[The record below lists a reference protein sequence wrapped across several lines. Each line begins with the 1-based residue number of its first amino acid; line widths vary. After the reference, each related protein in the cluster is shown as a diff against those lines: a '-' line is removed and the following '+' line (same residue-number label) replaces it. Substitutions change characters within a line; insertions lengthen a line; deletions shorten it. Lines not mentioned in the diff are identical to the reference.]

1 MCVGGGGAALLH
13 FYQTFAWMCSNVGPQ
28 HDMPNQTSDF
38 RLYTH
43 SCGGDHNAVQHSVT
57 KLSMGQVAARI
68 WTEVQKGKAKEM
80 LLVALR
86 KCGRLGEKTSVV

>member
-1 MCVGGGGAALLH
+1 
-13 FYQTFAWMCSNVGPQ
+13 
-28 HDMPNQTSDF
+28 
-38 RLYTH
+38 
-43 SCGGDHNAVQHSVT
+43 
-57 KLSMGQVAARI
+57 MGQVAARI

>member
-1 MCVGGGGAALLH
+1 M
-13 FYQTFAWMCSNVGPQ
+13 
-28 HDMPNQTSDF
+28 
-38 RLYTH
+38 
-43 SCGGDHNAVQHSVT
+43 VQHSVT